1 MEVLKVKVGCDIFK
15 NKRINCRFLKIIHC
29 SNNSVTYYMSW
40 RLKSLLDTVHDYS
53 VLFKWELAFYSHDCI
68 SSLRVELCTS
78 CLKEGSCLI
87 YVICMCLFILVSNTY
102 CVVFFVLFFFVL
114 VQRVWRY
121 QRGNQ
126 NRYIEEEQTTQWPKE
141 KVQKDK

>member
-78 CLKEGSCLI
+78 CLKECSCLI

-114 VQRVWRY
+114 CTLCCQFLSIVHFDCPI
-121 QRGNQ
+121 G
-126 NRYIEEEQTTQWPKE
+126 IL
-141 KVQKDK
+141 